1 MKIKNILCIVFLLL
15 VTGLV
20 TLRADADSI
29 FNHKITAKEA
39 AKNLPEFSDTSCKF
53 SQDKIIKSS
62 ASECVTLKSK
72 GNFKFEKDKGVTFE
86 TTYPVKS
93 VTSYTSSQ
101 NKHVSSIVKALAN
114 KNYTYLEKN
123 FDIYFLQT
131 QDKHWELAL
140 KPKKDSKA
148 AAALKV
154 INIHGKSKIDKMIID
169 TQNSKTTINY
179 TDCK

>member
-101 NKHVSSIVKALAN
+101 NKHVSAIVKALAN
-114 KNYTYLEKN
+114 KTTH
-123 FDIYFLQT
+123 I
-131 QDKHWELAL
+131 L
-140 KPKKDSKA
+140 KKTLIFIFYK
-148 AAALKV
+148 LK
-154 INIHGKSKIDKMIID
+154 
-169 TQNSKTTINY
+169 TNSGNLP
-179 TDCK
+179 